1 VWARWEIP
9 KGLRG
14 VIKMLIKDFNNEL
27 RKAGV
32 AVYSAKSTVTRV
44 GPVHSSRRK
53 LSTTQNAGIE
63 IYKYADNSGY
73 EVRYTN
79 GWKNTEQ
86 VYTDVEIQD
95 FINKAVE
102 ILNSHN
108 IGRVDVKVDK

>member
-1 VWARWEIP
+1 MFTKE
-9 KGLRG
+9 
-14 VIKMLIKDFNNEL
+14 FNKEL

-32 AVYSAKSTVTRV
+32 AVYNAKSTATRV

-53 LSTTQNAGIE
+53 VSTTHTAGIE

-79 GWKNTEQ
+79 GWMNTEQ
-86 VYTDVEIQD
+86 VYTDAEIQE

-102 ILNSHN
+102 ILNAHN
-108 IGRVDVKVDK
+108 VGRVDVKAGK